1 MLAFEIHNN
10 SGNWELPLCQR
21 PDPRVGPREVSVR
34 IDARSLNYRD
44 TLIRKGIY
52 NPAMPIPLI
61 PLSDGVGRIVEV
73 GQDVDRTK
81 IGERVACLFSP
92 NWLDGDPTP
101 SKLFPTL
108 GAETDGTLGEYVVLP
123 ESSVISVPEHLTN
136 EEASTLPCAG
146 VTAWNALFADV
157 PPIPGERILIQG
169 TGDVALFALQF
180 ATISGLESIVLS
192 SSDEKLEK
200 VRKMG
205 ASKGINYKTTPD
217 WAKSVLE
224 LTNGQGVEHI
234 IELGGEKTIS
244 QSLQALR
251 TNGRISVIGGLSG
264 FTAEVSLGQIIRKA
278 ARIRG
283 LLVGSKILFESM
295 NNAIRKHQLRPV
307 IDSTYSFHD
316 SLHAFERKEKGNAFG
331 KIVIQS

>member
-10 SGNWELPLCQR
+10 SGNWGVSLSQR
-21 PDPRVGPREVSVR
+21 PDPRLGPREVSVK

-44 TLIRKGIY
+44 TLIRKGAY
-52 NPAMPIPLI
+52 NPSMPLPLI
-61 PLSDGVGRIVEV
+61 PLSDGVGRIIEV
-73 GQDVDRTK
+73 GPGVDRAK

-101 SKLFPTL
+101 SKIFPTL
-108 GAETDGTLGEYVVLP
+108 GAETDGTLCEYVVLP

-146 VTAWNALFADV
+146 LTAWNALFSEA

-192 SSDEKLEK
+192 SSDDKLEK
-200 VRKMG
+200 VRNMG

-217 WAKSVLE
+217 WGKAVLE
-224 LTNGQGVEHI
+224 LTHGQGVEHV

-244 QSLQALR
+244 QSLLALR
-251 TNGRISVIGGLSG
+251 TNGRISIIGGLSG
-264 FTAEVSLGQIIRKA
+264 FTAEMSLGQIIRKS

-283 LLVGSKILFESM
+283 LLVGSKILFASM

-307 IDSTYSFHD
+307 IDSTFSFQD
-316 SLHAFERKEKGNAFG
+316 SLQAFDQKDKGNAFG
-331 KIVIQS
+331 KIVIRS